1 MLDIYNELGKS
12 CSGMKIN
19 AWILVFYWYHTRRR
33 CNHVDLVLG
42 IDGGGTSCRAAVATP
57 PAGILG
63 RAKSG
68 AANIR
73 TDLTGARANIVEASR
88 LAFAEAG
95 IDPDRIDA
103 TPALLGLAGS
113 NVGTY
118 RQQLEAILPF
128 PRCIVESDAL
138 IALEGALGAAD
149 GAIAI
154 LGTGSAYMMRRG
166 EHGANGRRLG
176 FSCRR
181 PGRAAAASAGTC
193 WKKPCSP
200 TTTSVRPLRSPP
212 RCSPCS
218 ATIRATSSSS
228 PRPPS
233 PAISGVSRRWCSTMP
248 RSGDTVA
255 ETILARAVAAIE
267 ASLGVLALRANEPL
281 CLLGGLAALYGP
293 RLSAPYRDRLRQ
305 PLQDALGGAVS
316 MAARRF
322 AAQED
327 RRWLTSPTRYSAQ

>member
-1 MLDIYNELGKS
+1 MPGCGRDARRQDSRPRQERRRQYPYRPDR
-12 CSGMKIN
+12 CSG
-19 AWILVFYWYHTRRR
+19 
-33 CNHVDLVLG
+33 
-42 IDGGGTSCRAAVATP
+42 
-57 PAGILG
+57 
-63 RAKSG
+63 
-68 AANIR
+68 
-73 TDLTGARANIVEASR
+73 

-95 IDPDRIDA
+95 IDPDRVGA

-118 RQQLEAILPF
+118 RRQLEAILPF

-166 EHGANGRRLG
+166 EMVRTVGGWGFLVGDQASGGRIGRDLLEEALLAYDNI
-176 FSCRR
+176 R
-181 PGRAAAASAGTC
+181 PASPLTAALLAAFRDN
-193 WKKPCSP
+193 PRDVVEF
-200 TTTSVRPLRSPP
+200 TTTAKPGDFGGFAPMVFDYAA
-212 RCSPCS
+212 C
-218 ATIRATSSSS
+218 
-228 PRPPS
+228 
-233 PAISGVSRRWCSTMP
+233 
-248 RSGDTVA
+248 GDTVA
-255 ETILARAVAAIE
+255 ETIVAAIE
-267 ASLGVLALRANEPL
+267 ASLDVLALRANEPV

-322 AAQED
+322 AAQENPD
-327 RRWLTSPTRYSAQ
+327 G